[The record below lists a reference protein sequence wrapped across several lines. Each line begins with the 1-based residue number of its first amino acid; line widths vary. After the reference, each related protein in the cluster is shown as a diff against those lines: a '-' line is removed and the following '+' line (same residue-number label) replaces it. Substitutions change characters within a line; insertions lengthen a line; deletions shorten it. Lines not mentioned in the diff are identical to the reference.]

1 MGTLQVLLSSDGQPH
16 LSSPKNLFRTVPT
29 KLKDFHCCHRE
40 LEYVLE
46 NAQVQS
52 LLTTGQY
59 ASKLEAP
66 AKHMNINMH
75 ILDSDLPNPPA
86 NESSTAQLFND
97 LSASSGSQSE
107 AEQALHG
114 HMQQINHSLDDGA
127 LLVYTSGTTGKPKGY
142 HYYSL

>member
-1 MGTLQVLLSSDGQPH
+1 MASPANIEWQPP
-16 LSSPKNLFRTVPT
+16 SVIIQGFFRAVPT
-29 KLKDFHCCHRE
+29 KPSHFHCCHRE

-52 LLTTGQY
+52 LLTIEQY

-75 ILDSDLPNPPA
+75 ILDNNTANPPT
-86 NESSTAQLFND
+86 NESSRSQLFTD
-97 LSASSGSQSE
+97 LSASSGCQSE
-107 AEQALHG
+107 AEHALHG

-127 LLVYTSGTTGKPKGY
+127 LLVYTSGTTGRPKGY
-142 HYYSL
+142 HSL